1 MTIDR
6 KLLFWDVDTQVDFMH
21 PDGKLYVP
29 GAEKVIP
36 EIQRLNRWAEEN
48 SVTVVSSMC
57 AHQSNDPEFADYPPH
72 CIVGTGG
79 QSKVEGTALA
89 NQFVIPNRKID
100 LPADVP
106 SYHQIIIEKQDT
118 NVFTN
123 PNVGDLLRRLGPD
136 REVILYGVVTEICV
150 EKAAYGLIARG
161 YRVNVVEDAI
171 RHLDAQKGRA
181 TIDYVVQHGGR
192 VLKTDDVMHAL
203 AH

>member
-1 MTIDR
+1 MTTDR

-57 AHQSNDPEFADYPPH
+57 AHQPNDPEFADYPPH

-79 QSKVEGTALA
+79 QNKVEGTALA
-89 NQFVIPNRKID
+89 NQFIIPNRKID

-150 EKAAYGLIARG
+150 EKAAHGLIARG